1 MSERVLLEREE
12 LLSRISKM
20 SELERDVRLN
30 VSLEAQ
36 KELQRLRDELFK
48 SRRAE
53 AQRDHEVSFLQSQ
66 LGNAADRIAE
76 LEREKEIYLVTS
88 QDRSQQDRYQHNRN
102 DKHIHI
108 KNQMELVDSHVKHN
122 RHPR

>member
-1 MSERVLLEREE
+1 
-12 LLSRISKM
+12 M

-30 VSLEAQ
+30 ISLEAQ

-53 AQRDHEVSFLQSQ
+53 AQRDHEVTFLQAQ
-66 LGNAADRIAE
+66 LGNAADAIAQ
-76 LEREKEIYLVTS
+76 LERDKEIYL
-88 QDRSQQDRYQHNRN
+88 SQQDRSHNNNRN
-102 DKHIHI
+102 DKLIDT
-108 KNQMELVDSHVKHN
+108 KNQMELVDNKHN